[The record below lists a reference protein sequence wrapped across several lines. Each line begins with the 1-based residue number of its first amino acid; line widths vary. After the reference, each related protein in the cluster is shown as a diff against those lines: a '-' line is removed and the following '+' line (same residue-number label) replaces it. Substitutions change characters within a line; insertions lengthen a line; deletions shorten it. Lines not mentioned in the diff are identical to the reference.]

1 MGKQWNKFW
10 ASRNKYFGK
19 YYKFISTGKPGR
31 LNGDQKENDLPE
43 QIDMPHG
50 YAEPEPE
57 PKQDSGSK
65 LKANSGDMEFD
76 AFDII
81 TASPAAGKKYEL
93 NIANIFGTNASDDP
107 FAEKP
112 NDPFADKPDDPFADK
127 PDDPFAAAFGDPF
140 AEKPDDPFADTSGD
154 PFAGNVSHDP
164 FADISGD
171 PFADQPND
179 PFADASHDPFA
190 DLSNE
195 PAKTPMNN
203 DDFLASLFDT
213 SIEDTTLVSS

>member
-107 FAEKP
+107 FEKKP
-112 NDPFADKPDDPFADK
+112 NDPFADKPG
-127 PDDPFAAAFGDPF
+127 DPFAAAFGDPF
-140 AEKPDDPFADTSGD
+140 AEKPDDPFADT
-154 PFAGNVSHDP
+154 
-164 FADISGD
+164 SGD

>member
-112 NDPFADKPDDPFADK
+112 NDPFADKPDDPFADNKSNDPFADK
-127 PDDPFAAAFGDPF
+127 PEDPFAAAFGDPF
-140 AEKPDDPFADTSGD
+140 AEKPGDPFADTSGD

-195 PAKTPMNN
+195 PAKTPM
-203 DDFLASLFDT
+203 
-213 SIEDTTLVSS
+213 